1 MTEPSRRQSD
11 PIEHAQGELLASP
24 LPESFPALVVRREA
38 TGAVC
43 RKVERIRLDQ
53 LPPGEVLIRVA
64 WSSLN
69 YKDALAAHGHPG
81 VARQLPHVP
90 GIDAAGHIVQVAGQ
104 AAASSLAV
112 GLPVIVT
119 GYELGAGQWGGWS
132 RYIRVPAD
140 WVVPLPEGLTLRD
153 AMILG
158 TAGLTAAQST
168 RRLQLNDVHPEKGP
182 VVVTGASGGVGS
194 LAVAIL
200 AKLKYR
206 VSASTGKKEAAG
218 WLRNLGAADLLDRQQ
233 VVPES
238 DKPLLPVRWAGG
250 VDTVGGRTLTAML
263 RQTDVLGCVA
273 ACGLVGG
280 ADLNLTVYPF
290 ILRGVQLSGITS
302 SLCPRSVRLE
312 LWQKLAGPWRP
323 SQLDMLAHETT
334 LEGLEAWI
342 ERIHRGQVQGRV
354 IIRLDD

>member
-11 PIEHAQGELLASP
+11 PIEHAQGESLASP

-182 VVVTGASGGVGS
+182 V
-194 LAVAIL
+194 
-200 AKLKYR
+200 
-206 VSASTGKKEAAG
+206 
-218 WLRNLGAADLLDRQQ
+218 
-233 VVPES
+233 
-238 DKPLLPVRWAGG
+238 
-250 VDTVGGRTLTAML
+250 AML